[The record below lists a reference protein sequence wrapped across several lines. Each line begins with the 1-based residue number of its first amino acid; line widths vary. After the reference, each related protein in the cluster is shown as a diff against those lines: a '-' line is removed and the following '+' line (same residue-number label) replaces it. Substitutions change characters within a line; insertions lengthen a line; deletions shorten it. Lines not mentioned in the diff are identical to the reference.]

1 MFGWTRRQFLASG
14 AAAALWP
21 RSIRAAVGSALVD
34 PTRARPFP
42 PGSVRLSAGPL
53 LDAAEVNRRYLAG
66 LDTDR
71 LLHTFRLTA
80 GLPTAAE
87 PLGGWEAPENELRG
101 HFTGHYLSA
110 CALVAAGT
118 GDAAL
123 AASGRRTVAGLAE
136 CQKAL
141 GSGYL
146 SAFPE
151 EFFDRLRAGEN
162 VWAPFY
168 TLHKI
173 MAGLFDQW
181 TLGGNAEA
189 LEVLRGMAEWTCRWA
204 SPLDDAAMARVLE
217 REYGGMNE
225 LLYSLAA
232 ATGEASYREL
242 AHRFDH
248 DRIFVPLAAGR
259 DELRGLHVNTQ
270 IPKIIGAARR
280 YETTGDPQARAVA
293 SYFWTEVTSRRSY
306 ATGGTSNE
314 EEWRTDPGQARLGA
328 RRLHAGVLL
337 HVQHAEADAPRL
349 RRGPP
354 TRPAPTTPS
363 ARSSTGSS
371 ERSIPPTAP
380 SSTTFRSAPGTGS
393 TSERP
398 SPTSGAARAPAPS
411 PSRSS
416 PRMPTSTTP
425 TASGST
431 SSSPRS
437 CPGPRRAWC

>member
-1 MFGWTRRQFLASG
+1 M
-14 AAAALWP
+14 
-21 RSIRAAVGSALVD
+21 
-34 PTRARPFP
+34 
-42 PGSVRLSAGPL
+42 
-53 LDAAEVNRRYLAG
+53 
-66 LDTDR
+66 
-71 LLHTFRLTA
+71 
-80 GLPTAAE
+80 
-87 PLGGWEAPENELRG
+87 
-101 HFTGHYLSA
+101 
-110 CALVAAGT
+110 
-118 GDAAL
+118 
-123 AASGRRTVAGLAE
+123 VAGLAE

-259 DELRGLHVNTQ
+259 DELPRPPRQ
-270 IPKIIGAARR
+270 YA
-280 YETTGDPQARAVA
+280 DPQDHRGGPPLRDD
-293 SYFWTEVTSRRSY
+293 RRS
-306 ATGGTSNE
+306 AGAGRRLVLLDRGHVPPLLRDRRNEQRGGVAHRSRE
-314 EEWRTDPGQARLGA
+314 ARLGA

-349 RRGPP
+349 RAGPR

-416 PRMPTSTTP
+416 PRMRTSTTP